1 VLGWFSIV
9 QQKWQPHFFQLE
21 ANGDTWQ
28 ICNGKPIRKIM
39 KWQGK
44 IVQPFLGPSIKSH
57 DKLFSKIH
65 IKKNYKREG
74 VQLKRS
80 FG

>member
-1 VLGWFSIV
+1 
-9 QQKWQPHFFQLE
+9 
-21 ANGDTWQ
+21 
-28 ICNGKPIRKIM
+28 M